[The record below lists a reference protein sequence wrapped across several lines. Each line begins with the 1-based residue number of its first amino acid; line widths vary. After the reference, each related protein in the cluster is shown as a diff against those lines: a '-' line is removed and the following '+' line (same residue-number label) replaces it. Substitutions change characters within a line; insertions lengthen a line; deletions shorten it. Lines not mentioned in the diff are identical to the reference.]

1 MKKTQ
6 SAAKTPQ
13 EIRACTEKLI
23 SQHRASVQGWLSAH
37 YPGVSTNVD
46 QKLASTLS
54 DGFSGLNAKSRAI
67 K

>member
-13 EIRACTEKLI
+13 EIRASTDKLI

-37 YPGVSTNVD
+37 YPGVLTNVD
-46 QKLASTLS
+46 RKPAASIAGSNFSTGPQKPR
-54 DGFSGLNAKSRAI
+54 N
-67 K
+67 